1 MYRAL
6 ATGPIGVKVSFEKAA
21 RLAAKHAFQGIAM
34 GMAEVDTLGLEGVR
48 AILDANQL
56 LPGPT
61 GLPVDLH
68 KDDAT
73 FEQGIEKLSAVA
85 KSMSALGCTRV
96 GTWLMPWHP
105 TLAYEANWKRMCS
118 RLRRVCDIL
127 AQRNMRLGLEFI
139 GPETMREGRPNAFIH
154 DLGGLL
160 SLIQEVGCDNL
171 GVLLDAFHWYTS
183 GGSMEDLDRLSDE
196 LVVIVHVNDAQ
207 AGVSREEQMDQI
219 RAMPGETG
227 VIDIHAFMKA
237 LHRMGYDG
245 PVVVEP
251 FCEWI
256 RDLLPE
262 EAVSATAASLDRIW
276 V

>member
-73 FEQGIEKLSAVA
+73 FEQGIEKLPAVA
-85 KSMSALGCTRV
+85 QSLSALGCTRV

-105 TLAYEANWKRMCS
+105 TLAYGANWERMCE
-118 RLRRVCDIL
+118 RLTRVCGVL
-127 AQRNMRLGLEFI
+127 AHYDMRLGLEFI
-139 GPETMREGRPNAFIH
+139 GPETMREDKPNTFVH

-160 SLIQEVGCDNL
+160 SLIQGVGSDNL

-183 GGSMEDLDRLSDE
+183 GGSTQDLDRLSDE
-196 LVVIVHVNDAQ
+196 LVIIVHVNDAQ
-207 AGVSREEQMDQI
+207 AGVSRERQMDQI
-219 RAMPGETG
+219 RDMPGETG
-227 VIDIHAFMKA
+227 VIDIVAFMRA
-237 LHRMGYDG
+237 LDRMDYGG

-256 RDLLPE
+256 RALPAE
-262 EAVSATAASLDRIW
+262 EAVAATAASLDRIW
-276 V
+276 Y

>member
-21 RLAAKHAFQGIAM
+21 RLAAKHAFQGIAV

-73 FEQGIEKLSAVA
+73 FEQGIEKLPAVA
-85 KSMSALGCTRV
+85 QSLSALGCTRV

-105 TLAYEANWKRMCS
+105 TLAYGANWERMCE
-118 RLRRVCDIL
+118 RLTRVCGVL
-127 AQRNMRLGLEFI
+127 AHYDMRLGLEFI
-139 GPETMREGRPNAFIH
+139 GPETMREDKPNTFVH

-160 SLIQEVGCDNL
+160 SLIQGVGSDNL

-183 GGSMEDLDRLSDE
+183 GGSTQDLDRLSDE
-196 LVVIVHVNDAQ
+196 LVIIVHVNDAQ
-207 AGVSREEQMDQI
+207 AGVSRERQMDQI
-219 RAMPGETG
+219 RDMPGETG
-227 VIDIHAFMKA
+227 VIDIVAFMRA
-237 LHRMGYDG
+237 LDRMDYGG

-256 RDLLPE
+256 RALPAE
-262 EAVSATAASLDRIW
+262 EAVAATAASLDRIW
-276 V
+276 Y